1 MAKKISGLVDKV
13 LCFDVYTDDE
23 WIETINNA
31 EYTNMDTLLRNSDF
45 ISIHVPLLPQTLHLI
60 NEEAFSKMK
69 QNCILVNT
77 SRGEIVEIPA
87 LIKALESGKLWG
99 CALDVFEGEKKYI
112 FHDQSKE
119 GFRDHPD
126 LGRLAMM
133 DNVILSSHI
142 AFYTD
147 QAVDQITQKTLENFL
162 GFVGKGPKDE
172 KAFVN

>member
-1 MAKKISGLVDKV
+1 
-13 LCFDVYTDDE
+13 
-23 WIETINNA
+23 
-31 EYTNMDTLLRNSDF
+31 
-45 ISIHVPLLPQTLHLI
+45 
-60 NEEAFSKMK
+60 MK
-69 QNCILVNT
+69 PNCILVNT